1 MVFNHYIS
9 RLTGVEYENFALHCW
24 GLSKIQNQKR
34 QLTLPTDNQSMLTLN
49 VRRGLKA
56 QSCCFIKLPQLD
68 GPAWSE
74 MRHPRITL
82 LRDLGCQVWN
92 KYLEMEHFDGKK
104 KEHMTADLV
113 LSSILW
119 VLLPV
124 SLEPIP
130 SQQHGHPR
138 RIQAVRNL
146 PRASVSTGGQVY
158 LRAWGV
164 RLPSTCIS

>member
-9 RLTGVEYENFALHCW
+9 RLTGVEYENSALHCW
-24 GLSKIQNQKR
+24 GLSKIQNQKW
-34 QLTLPTDNQSMLTLN
+34 QLTLPTDSQSMLTLN

-92 KYLEMEHFDGKK
+92 KFLEMEHFDEKKRNMWQQTWFWVQFWGFYFHSLFRTNSKPTTWTSPVHSGREEFGK
-104 KEHMTADLV
+104 
-113 LSSILW
+113 
-119 VLLPV
+119 
-124 SLEPIP
+124 
-130 SQQHGHPR
+130 G
-138 RIQAVRNL
+138 
-146 PRASVSTGGQVY
+146 
-158 LRAWGV
+158 
-164 RLPSTCIS
+164 